1 MAKRSNL
8 AASLKAAAGGEAP
21 SASRQIANLTQTVLP
36 PPAMAKGGRAPSRSG
51 RKAVYA
57 WVDPAMHKRLKLLSL
72 ESGQSIDALVTQAV
86 ATFLDAR
93 K

>member
-1 MAKRSNL
+1 MAKRPNL

-21 SASRQIANLTQTVLP
+21 SASRQIASLTENAP
-36 PPAMAKGGRAPSRSG
+36 SPAISKEGRAPSRSG

-86 ATFLDAR
+86 AAFLDTR